1 MENLA
6 YSASTLQGSRGEKSL
21 DRIDFK
27 QQGEIAGLAVTLALG
42 LMPTPAQ
49 ASLGQNDRCNAV
61 ADLQSALQYE
71 GFDPGGIDGDFGI
84 NTFWAVQDF
93 QRDRGLYEDGVVGV
107 NTAIALGLPAQVSC
121 HNQSPTIANDP
132 PSGNSSTAWVD
143 TEGSPLNVRSG
154 PGSDYALIG
163 SLPNGSAVDLENS
176 KE

>member
-61 ADLQSALQYE
+61 ADVL
-71 GFDPGGIDGDFGI
+71 
-84 NTFWAVQDF
+84 TM
-93 QRDRGLYEDGVVGV
+93 
-107 NTAIALGLPAQVSC
+107 
-121 HNQSPTIANDP
+121 P
-132 PSGNSSTAWVD
+132 PI
-143 TEGSPLNVRSG
+143 P
-154 PGSDYALIG
+154 P
-163 SLPNGSAVDLENS
+163 
-176 KE
+176 